1 MPLFPRSATLPPW
14 LPLACAIAAL
24 VLAATGVAAGALWWP
39 GFSHASHPLALPGAG
54 GVPGAAGY
62 NLLVFVVP
70 GLLAALLAEWR
81 YAALQA
87 SAGWGPRIGARL
99 LLVAAVAWAAQ
110 GVFTLDLHELD
121 GPDGQLHAAAWT
133 CWWLAGSSGLL
144 LLGAG
149 VRRARVSAWTIGL
162 LLCLLALLPQWPW
175 PAAFSQRLAA
185 LAWFGWWLAWAAR
198 RWRGRAASGLH

>member
-1 MPLFPRSATLPPW
+1 MVSLPVESKSTGVLRPTRSTAMPQFPRSATSPPW

-24 VLAATGVAAGALWWP
+24 ALAATGVAASALWWP

-54 GVPGAAGY
+54 GVPGAGGY

-149 VRRARVSAWTIGL
+149 VAG
-162 LLCLLALLPQWPW
+162 ALTYIVRQLGRSEESWGNRERQG
-175 PAAFSQRLAA
+175 PAPPV
-185 LAWFGWWLAWAAR
+185 
-198 RWRGRAASGLH
+198 